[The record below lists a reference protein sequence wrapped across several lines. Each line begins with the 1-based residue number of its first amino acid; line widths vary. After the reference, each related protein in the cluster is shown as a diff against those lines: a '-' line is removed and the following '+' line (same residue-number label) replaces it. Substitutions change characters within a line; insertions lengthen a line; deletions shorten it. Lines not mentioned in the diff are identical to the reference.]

1 MAQQGTETPASY
13 GPTSAPPP
21 SFLAWAVVATVLF
34 FLPFGVVAIVF
45 ASQVNGRY
53 RSGDYAGAQESSRK
67 ARTWALW
74 ATLVGAVLWVVLIA
88 LAAFGVLTGSTT
100 STSY

>member
-1 MAQQGTETPASY
+1 MSENPTYGSY

-21 SFLAWAVVATVLF
+21 TYLAWAIVATVLF
-34 FLPFGVVAIVF
+34 FLPFGVVSIVF
-45 ASQVNGRY
+45 ASRVMSSY
-53 RSGDYAGAQESSRK
+53 RTGDYAGAQDASHK

-74 ATLVGAVLWVVLIA
+74 STIVGVVVWVVLVG
-88 LAAFGVLTGSTT
+88 LVVLGVLVGSNT

>member
-1 MAQQGTETPASY
+1 MSQTAPVPSY
-13 GPTSAPPP
+13 GPTAAPPP
-21 SFLAWAVVATVLF
+21 SYLAWAIVATVLF
-34 FLPFGVVAIVF
+34 FLPFGVVSIVF

-74 ATLVGAVLWVVLIA
+74 STVVGVVLWIALVALAVL
-88 LAAFGVLTGSTT
+88 GVLVGSTT

>member
-1 MAQQGTETPASY
+1 VTEHPPYGSY
-13 GPTSAPPP
+13 GPTAAPPP
-21 SFLAWAVVATVLF
+21 NHLVWAVLATVLF
-34 FLPFGVVAIVF
+34 CLPVGVVAIVF

-53 RSGDYAGAQESSRK
+53 NSGDYAGAQEASSK

-74 ATLVGAVLWVVLIA
+74 STILGVVLWVVAVVLVA
-88 LAAFGVLTGSTT
+88 LGVFVGTTT